1 MEKIIKGM
9 ANASEA
15 IDNNFEE
22 LSQAKTSHDTRL
34 TTVEGDV
41 DLLKVSNIYDQ
52 ITWSETGSF
61 SRRVVYIYPLLRLV
75 YIHAWVDVTDP
86 QTQKW
91 ICQIPA
97 PYRPLQ
103 TRSFPWAS
111 KSAHGVV
118 EISTLG
124 EIVAHAISG
133 TTSSHFRVNGVI
145 GY

>member
-1 MEKIIKGM
+1 MNLNKIEKGM
-9 ANASEA
+9 SNAAEA
-15 IDNNFEE
+15 IDQNFN
-22 LSQAKTSHDTRL
+22 QVK
-34 TTVEGDV
+34 GDV
-41 DLLKVSNIYDQ
+41 DLLKASNVYDQ

-61 SRRVVYIYPLLRLV
+61 SRRVIYIYPLLRLV
-75 YIHAWVDVTDP
+75 YIHAWVDVEDP
-86 QTQKW
+86 QTHKW
-91 ICQIPA
+91 ICQIPE
-97 PYRPLQ
+97 PYRPKQ